1 MPRKASWLCSNG
13 KKGREAMLWGD
24 KRYFSLKY
32 YLRKRFPGK
41 IKKIAIDAGFTC
53 PNRDGTLGYGG
64 CIFCSGKGS
73 GDTGGS
79 REMPIEE
86 QIARGMAYH
95 ENRYGIRQFIVYFQ
109 AFTNTHGDP
118 GYLRKLYEKAIQ
130 DDRVVALSIAT
141 RPDCLGPE
149 ILDVL
154 DEVNRKKPLW
164 VELGLQTIHDRT
176 AELIG
181 RRFDLPCFDQAV
193 WNLKN
198 RGIEVIC
205 HTILGLP
212 GETPQDMIE
221 TARYVSRSG
230 VQGIKLQLLH
240 VLEGTALADMYQ
252 RGEFPL
258 MEREA
263 YVKTVVDCLEVLSP
277 DIVIHRLTGDGPRDI
292 LLGPLWSLDKIGVLQ
307 DIDRELVWRDSW
319 QGKYHQQV

>member
-1 MPRKASWLCSNG
+1 M
-13 KKGREAMLWGD
+13 RETRRRSDKPMLWGD
-24 KRYFSLKY
+24 KRYYSLKH
-32 YLRKRFPGK
+32 YLKKRFPGK

-64 CIFCSGKGS
+64 CIFCSGRGS

-86 QIARGMAYH
+86 QIAQGMAYH
-95 ENRYGIRQFIVYFQ
+95 EKRYGIRQFIVYFQ
-109 AFTNTHGDP
+109 AFTNTYGEP
-118 GYLRKLYEKAIQ
+118 AYLRSLYERAIQ
-130 DDRVVALSIAT
+130 DDRVVALSVAT

-154 DEVNRKKPLW
+154 EEVSRKKPLW

-181 RRFDLPCFDQAV
+181 RRFELPCFEKAV
-193 WNLKN
+193 GNLKE

-212 GETPQDMIE
+212 GESREDMTE
-221 TARYVSRSG
+221 TARYISRIG

-240 VLEGTALADMYQ
+240 VLEGTALADMY
-252 RGEFPL
+252 RKGEFPL
-258 MEREA
+258 MERQA
-263 YVKTVVDCLEVLSP
+263 YVEAVVDCLEVLSP

-292 LLGPLWSLDKIGVLQ
+292 LIGPLWSLDKIGVLQ
-307 DIDRELVWRDSW
+307 DIDRELVRRDSW
-319 QGKYHQQV
+319 QGKYYVPA